1 MGKDVKCLI
10 KKYFLWW
17 NKKF

>member
-1 MGKDVKCLI
+1 MGKDVKYP
-10 KKYFLWW
+10 KKNHFLWW

>member
-1 MGKDVKCLI
+1 MGKDVKYP
-10 KKYFLWW
+10 KRNHFLWW